1 MDESVRKIII
11 VYLYIG
17 FNVILVF
24 VLIKRKILKILK
36 SIFRLP
42 TFWRYRFNDIEIKL
56 LKFLII
62 FELSNDLRQNIFLL
76 FGKER

>member
-1 MDESVRKIII
+1 MGENVRKIII

-17 FNVILVF
+17 FNVILC

-36 SIFRLP
+36 SILRLP
-42 TFWRYRFNDIEIKL
+42 TTFRRYRFNDIEIKL
-56 LKFLII
+56 LKFLVVL
-62 FELSNDLRQNIFLL
+62 ELSNDLRQNIFLL

>member
-56 LKFLII
+56 LKFLVV